1 MNPTQQDLKKNMVR
15 IIFTFFNLI
24 HRINIRS
31 QSDCTFQCFQNK
43 PLAIT
48 SYNNLSNCHACFNSV
63 KFLVSA
69 KQSAHTLPLLTVLP
83 KPQCLLQNLLK
94 TLHLLY
100 LQELIRFVQASLHTC
115 NTALPY
121 HQRTLHSVVRMTP
134 TFHTG

>member
-1 MNPTQQDLKKNMVR
+1 MNPTQQDLKK
-15 IIFTFFNLI
+15 IWLEFHSLFLNLI

-31 QSDCTFQCFQNK
+31 QSDHTFQCFQNK

-48 SYNNLSNCHACFNSV
+48 SYDNLSNCHACFNSV
-63 KFLVSA
+63 KFLVST
-69 KQSAHTLPLLTVLP
+69 KQSAHALPLLTVLP
-83 KPQCLLQNLLK
+83 KTQCLQQNLLK
-94 TLHLLY
+94 ALHLLY

-121 HQRTLHSVVRMTP
+121 HQRTPHSVVQMTP